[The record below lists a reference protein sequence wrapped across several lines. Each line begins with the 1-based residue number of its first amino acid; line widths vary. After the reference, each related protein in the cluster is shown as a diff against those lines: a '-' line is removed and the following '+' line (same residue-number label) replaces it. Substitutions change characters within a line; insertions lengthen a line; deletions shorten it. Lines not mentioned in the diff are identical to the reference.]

1 MSDIEPD
8 HQQNSAKQ
16 VIVNRDDFTIELQN
30 YYSSLNKNNK
40 KNEWTNQRI
49 KNVIKLLDEYN
60 TSKSQGGRL
69 TSKHYYHAKKYDVMN
84 IGDQKVLIM
93 KRKDT
98 SDPLVQIIP
107 VEEYYQL
114 ILDAHIATG
123 HGRRDKII
131 HVLRDK
137 YMVPIFAISIF
148 INLCKICLAK
158 KKAPI
163 RGVIKGRM
171 PQNAV
176 FACPKAEDNR
186 QEAGCS
192 SKSNNDDDNIESGY
206 VDKDASGDGL
216 DVSDNSEQETFAG
229 KRVHETTKRKSPLQQ
244 MTSSD
249 NFNEL
254 VELKKKKAKVEIQ
267 LMKEKVEIAR
277 REKYKLDLELL
288 KMERELG
295 MSESIFTAPY
305 VSE

>member
-1 MSDIEPD
+1 MNKPWVSRKMATKTKIRSTKA
-8 HQQNSAKQ
+8 QVKYIIQYMLQNK
-16 VIVNRDDFTIELQN
+16 DFARGEWKTPQRAAQFELQWAE
-30 YYSSLNKNNK
+30 LKAA
-40 KNEWTNQRI
+40 
-49 KNVIKLLDEYN
+49 LDELGPHRSVEQWK
-60 TSKSQGGRL
+60 TCWR
-69 TSKHYYHAKKYDVMN
+69 
-84 IGDQKVLIM
+84 DQK
-93 KRKDT
+93 RKARAEGRELSKPTDAT
-98 SDPLVQIIP
+98 DNASTTPGLSDNLSFMRK
-107 VEEYYQL
+107 E
-114 ILDAHIATG
+114 
-123 HGRRDKII
+123 
-131 HVLRDK
+131 
-137 YMVPIFAISIF
+137 MAIEMGWDS
-148 INLCKICLAK
+148 LAESN
-158 KKAPI
+158 
-163 RGVIKGRM
+163 G
-171 PQNAV
+171 
-176 FACPKAEDNR
+176 DNR

>member
-1 MSDIEPD
+1 MNKPWVSRKMATKTKIRSTKA
-8 HQQNSAKQ
+8 QVKYIIQYMLQNK
-16 VIVNRDDFTIELQN
+16 DFARGEWKTPQRAAQFELQWAE
-30 YYSSLNKNNK
+30 LKAA
-40 KNEWTNQRI
+40 
-49 KNVIKLLDEYN
+49 LDELGPHRSVEQWK
-60 TSKSQGGRL
+60 TCWR
-69 TSKHYYHAKKYDVMN
+69 
-84 IGDQKVLIM
+84 DQKRKARAEGRELSKPTDATDNASTTPGLSDNLSFMRKEMAIEMGWDSLAESNGLKEDMENYIKYNLVGGQLKLKKGVLPH
-93 KRKDT
+93 KFECQK
-98 SDPLVQIIP
+98 PQ
-107 VEEYYQL
+107 
-114 ILDAHIATG
+114 
-123 HGRRDKII
+123 
-131 HVLRDK
+131 
-137 YMVPIFAISIF
+137 
-148 INLCKICLAK
+148 K
-158 KKAPI
+158 KLS
-163 RGVIKGRM
+163 
-171 PQNAV
+171 N
-176 FACPKAEDNR
+176 DNR